1 MYNRLPYFFHFCFG
15 ILHFFYPILVPE
27 VSSLE
32 FDGEADM
39 DVSMNTMNESKQ
51 F

>member
-1 MYNRLPYFFHFCFG
+1 MYDRLPYFFPLLFWNST
-15 ILHFFYPILVPE
+15 FFHPILVPE

-39 DVSMNTMNESKQ
+39 DVSMNTTNESKQ